1 MKITIVV
8 RAKLRSDQKKNI
20 HIYIYFKVRMRLCFN
35 TKTYA
40 LTDSADFCISF
51 VFLRAYY
58 NADCSRYRYTIYVK
72 RKS

>member
-20 HIYIYFKVRMRLCFN
+20 HIYIYFKILMRLCFN

-40 LTDSADFCISF
+40 LTDNADFLYFIRI
-51 VFLRAYY
+51 RA
-58 NADCSRYRYTIYVK
+58 RIL
-72 RKS
+72 